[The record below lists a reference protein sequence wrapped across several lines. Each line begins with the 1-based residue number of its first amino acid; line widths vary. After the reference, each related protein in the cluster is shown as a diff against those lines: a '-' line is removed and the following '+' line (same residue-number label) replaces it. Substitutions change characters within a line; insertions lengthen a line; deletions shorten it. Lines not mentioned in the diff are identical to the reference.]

1 MLVIDD
7 NKLKILRMKEKLLE
21 VSTGNKDMILSE
33 YKKMVLELDENMY
46 NRLIDIIKNTIYHN
60 LPLEEQL
67 QGLTNLEGEYN
78 SYNEFQCRY
87 KENYEKYAHEKL
99 ELLPIDDIYIDKI
112 KNKIDAISGYLINN
126 QNLARYRSELERLN
140 VELINAEKKKE
151 AINSRLQLLEQ
162 ELRNNVLNAE
172 GRIDNNGSLEYA
184 SIRKEFEKYGFDLTN
199 LLSNQELVNSEIVS
213 ASGMLSSLEE
223 KMDAAK
229 VCFNNMPNADTKKL
243 YTISYHE
250 LLDAKYK
257 INLLK
262 FANLVLK
269 NYSNYDDVKN
279 KRHELI
285 DLVKERSKL
294 LIDLG
299 VKFLVDPFD
308 RIKLKDQLEIVEL
321 LHNNVQNV
329 TNIKEKIKDNFDM
342 VDRLKEKN
350 NELYLIISQ
359 NEELFNR
366 KKFVGGTIEIET
378 VDEDTSGN
386 SKVLSVKDISDKFNS
401 KLVKEKTKGVI
412 MRVYEL
418 FNTVEDK
425 PQNRV
430 VVPDL
435 MIEKSDDSL
444 VNRQDDV
451 FEDVQQNQK
460 IFETSVESAND
471 KNDDLFT
478 EVEPFQQA
486 VLFTNKYDDVFT
498 ENKATQS
505 EEMPELFF
513 DFDSKLDNSQVID
526 NVNDEKEL
534 SFDEQIQELLDDDTS
549 KVKKLVA

>member
-1 MLVIDD
+1 
-7 NKLKILRMKEKLLE
+7 MKEKLLE

-33 YKKMVLELDENMY
+33 YKKIVLELDETMY

-199 LLSNQELVNSEIVS
+199 LLSNQGLVNSELAG
-213 ASGMLSSLEE
+213 ASSMLSSLEE

-279 KRHELI
+279 KRQELMN
-285 DLVKERSKL
+285 LVKERSKL

-498 ENKATQS
+498 ENKTTQS

-526 NVNDEKEL
+526 NVTDEKEL